1 MNGDASVRSSGGQL
15 LDGTW
20 NGKPNPGYL
29 TEAREGAL
37 FYDAD
42 PCQDSPEACAAFVR
56 LVIGGPM
63 LTPDLPKGRRDRFS
77 GDRDSCLDSIG
88 AEDFAEALARIPG
101 VRIGYK
107 RGGIVE
113 WKGEP

>member
-1 MNGDASVRSSGGQL
+1 MV
-15 LDGTW
+15 
-20 NGKPNPGYL
+20 
-29 TEAREGAL
+29 
-37 FYDAD
+37 
-42 PCQDSPEACAAFVR
+42 
-56 LVIGGPM
+56 
-63 LTPDLPKGRRDRFS
+63 TPDLPKGKRDRFS

-113 WKGEP
+113 WNGEP